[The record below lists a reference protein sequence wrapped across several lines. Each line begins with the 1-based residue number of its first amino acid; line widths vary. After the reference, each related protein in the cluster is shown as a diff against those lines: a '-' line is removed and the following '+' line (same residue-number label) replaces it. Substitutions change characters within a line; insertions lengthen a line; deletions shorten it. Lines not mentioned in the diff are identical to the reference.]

1 MHGEFAVIGLGRF
14 GTSLA
19 LNLVRQGQSVL
30 AIDVSEERVA
40 RIADSVDAAS
50 AADTTR
56 EEVLDELR
64 LGRMGTVIVAIGA
77 ESREASILTTA
88 LLRQRGTPRIVA
100 RAVSEL
106 HGRVLIAVGAH
117 QIINPE
123 DEMGARVALR
133 LSQPSLI
140 DRLELGDKAELAEVE
155 TPEAF
160 VGETLM
166 SLDIRN
172 RFHVS
177 VVAIRR
183 NDEVV
188 SNPRATEK
196 LASGDILLVIGSPED
211 IRRIAARA

>member
-19 LNLVRQGQSVL
+19 LNLARQGQSVL
-30 AIDVSEERVA
+30 AIDVSEDRVERL
-40 RIADSVDAAS
+40 ADEVDAAMT
-50 AADTTR
+50 ADTTQ
-56 EEVLDELR
+56 ENVLDELR
-64 LGRMGTVIVAIGA
+64 LGRIGTVIVAIGA

-106 HGRVLIAVGAH
+106 HGRVLTAVGAH
-117 QIINPE
+117 EIINPE
-123 DEMGARVALR
+123 DEMGARVAMKLA
-133 LSQPSLI
+133 QPSLI
-140 DRLELGDKAELAEVE
+140 DRLALGHNAELAEVE

-160 VGETLM
+160 VGESLM

-172 RFHVS
+172 RYHVS

-183 NDEVV
+183 VDDVV

-196 LASGDILLVIGSPED
+196 LRSGDILLVIGNHD
-211 IRRIAARA
+211 AIRRLAARA